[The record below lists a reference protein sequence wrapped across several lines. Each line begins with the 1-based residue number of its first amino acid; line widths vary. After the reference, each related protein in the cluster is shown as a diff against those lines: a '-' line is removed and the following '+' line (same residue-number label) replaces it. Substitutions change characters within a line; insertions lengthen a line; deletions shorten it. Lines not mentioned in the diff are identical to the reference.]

1 MTSDR
6 IFGLLI
12 ALVALGYILSAT
24 QIQIGFLSDPVGSRT
39 FPYMIGGVALLCAL
53 AIMARPDS
61 DPDWPNL
68 PTIGRIV
75 ITTAVLYAFA
85 VSLRPVGFL
94 IPAAVASG
102 IISYQIHPK
111 IRVAAA
117 TGIGLSVCLF
127 FILKYALGLGLAPF
141 GRMLTG

>member
-39 FPYMIGGVALLCAL
+39 FPYLIGGVALLCAL
-53 AIMARPDS
+53 AIIVRPDP

-75 ITTAVLYAFA
+75 ITTVVLYAFA

-94 IPAAVASG
+94 IPAAIASG
-102 IISYQIHPK
+102 IISYQIHPSV
-111 IRVAAA
+111 RVAAA
-117 TGIGLSVCLF
+117 TGAGLSVCLF
-127 FILKYALGLGLAPF
+127 FILKHALGLGLAPF